1 MVWSPV
7 SYHLEL
13 VSYDPQFW
21 EEIGEIL
28 DNFYINCLLPEL
40 LDPRA
45 PRGQPLREP
54 DYVLHSQNL
63 RNIKI

>member
-21 EEIGEIL
+21 EEIEEIL

-40 LDPRA
+40 VDPRA

-54 DYVLHSQNL
+54 DYVLHSHNL